1 MVFYKKGL
9 ALGQLVKHFFVSLDN
24 VTGMLLNEPAAQVCA
39 CSTPHHNA
47 TPLLQLK
54 HTPCICGQCNTFA
67 VSLIKMMNEIATV
80 KQN

>member
-9 ALGQLVKHFFVSLDN
+9 SLGQLVKHFFVSLDN
-24 VTGMLLNEPAAQVCA
+24 VTGVLLNESAAQVCA
-39 CSTPHHNA
+39 CRTPHLNA

-54 HTPCICGQCNTFA
+54 HMQCIYGQCNAFA
-67 VSLIKMMNEIATV
+67 VSLINMTNEIATV